1 MKAEEIQRIPLF
13 SNISIKVLK
22 THLANHNIY
31 VQRYSKGATVYNQTD
46 SCNTLDV
53 VLSGSVVAY
62 SLSENGSTT
71 TMFEFQKS
79 SIIGANLLFGEN
91 HFYPLNI
98 YCLAD
103 CMLLHITKE
112 AVSEYL
118 HDYNFVMQYVKSLS
132 QNSQNMNQKITM
144 FTQKTLRINLV
155 SYLKQQSILQK
166 SSTIILPISK
176 RELADYL
183 GVQRPSLF
191 RELKKLKDEGIIE
204 ISNRSIVIKNG
215 TSESKKTV

>member
-1 MKAEEIQRIPLF
+1 MTAEEIQRIPLF
-13 SNISIKVLK
+13 SKIRIDILK
-22 THLANHNIY
+22 THLAGHYIY
-31 VQRYSKGATVYNQTD
+31 VQSYFKGATVYNQND

-53 VLSGSVVAY
+53 VLSGGVVAY
-62 SLSENGSTT
+62 SLSENGSAT

-91 HFYPLNI
+91 HTYPLNI
-98 YCLAD
+98 YCLVD
-103 CMLLHITKE
+103 CKLLHITKE

-118 HDYNFVMQYVKSLS
+118 HEYNFVMQYVKSLS
-132 QNSQNMNQKITM
+132 QNSQSMNRKITM
-144 FTQKTLRINLV
+144 FTQKTLRKNV
-155 SYLKQQSILQK
+155 FSYLKQQAIMQK

-191 RELKKLKDEGIIE
+191 RELKKLKDEGIIDVR
-204 ISNRSIVIKNG
+204 NRSIVIKN
-215 TSESKKTV
+215 TNAEIW